1 MYIVIPAQISLNSS
15 RLCLVLFVPL
25 YFVCLLF
32 WRTYCSR
39 RCHHCR
45 RRAANFRP
53 ILGTYCLWAGGHT
66 CRDMGLQMLKTPA
79 DVSPNRHGYICAI
92 VQVCLIL
99 SAIKLDRLVSSPAEN
114 LSPISRDVIITGAG
128 LQPLRRFSA
137 VTASR
142 EGSLPCPAYCD
153 TWPRLLWH
161 VAPPTVTRG
170 LGFCDLIRAIGAIYS
185 LLTTRKVHWWPILT
199 WFSMWTW
206 RK

>member
-1 MYIVIPAQISLNSS
+1 
-15 RLCLVLFVPL
+15 
-25 YFVCLLF
+25 
-32 WRTYCSR
+32 
-39 RCHHCR
+39 
-45 RRAANFRP
+45 
-53 ILGTYCLWAGGHT
+53 
-66 CRDMGLQMLKTPA
+66 MLKTPA

-153 TWPRLLWH
+153 TWPRVLRSHSSDRGHLFASYDKKGALMTYSDMVLH
-161 VAPPTVTRG
+161 VN
-170 LGFCDLIRAIGAIYS
+170 LK
-185 LLTTRKVHWWPILT
+185 KVNPLYG
-199 WFSMWTW
+199 
-206 RK
+206 

>member
-45 RRAANFRP
+45 WRAANFRP

-66 CRDMGLQMLKTPA
+66 CSDMGLQMLKTPA

-170 LGFCDLIRAIGAIYS
+170 LGFCDLIRATGAIYS